1 MRLSRRQA
9 LLGFAASTLVVPNVS
24 AAGPRIR
31 VFAIR
36 GLTGSLFSHGMV
48 ILTDELN
55 QYRGIHCT
63 VEDHG
68 FAYCENAPVIAENA
82 VNAAKLGQKIVLIG
96 HSYGG
101 DCAVRAAT
109 VLNEMEPRIRVALLI
124 AVDASWF
131 SCPPVPA
138 NVSSAISYYQ
148 EIDTIGRHILQP
160 GPGFSG
166 RMSKEIFTEAHVVI
180 DKVPPVHEKII
191 AAVREVAGR
200 PGKIERPPD
209 VMPSPGSLDIY

>member
-1 MRLSRRQA
+1 MKLSRREA
-9 LLGFAASTLVVPNVS
+9 LLGLASSSLTVS
-24 AAGPRIR
+24 VAGAAGPGVR
-31 VFAIR
+31 VYAIR
-36 GLTGSLFSHGMV
+36 GLTSSLFSHGMV

-55 QYRGIHCT
+55 QYRGIKCT

-68 FAYCENAPVIAENA
+68 LVYCENAPVIAENA
-82 VNAAKLGQKIVLIG
+82 AAAAKLGQKIVLIG

-101 DCAVRAAT
+101 DCAVRAAMA
-109 VLNEMEPRIRVALLI
+109 LNDAKVRVALLI

-138 NVSSAISYYQ
+138 NVATAISYYQ
-148 EIDTIGRHILQP
+148 EVDPLGRHVLQP

-166 RMSKEIFTEAHVVI
+166 RMVKELFAEAHVVI
-180 DKVPPVHEKII
+180 DKVAPVHEKII

-200 PGKIERPPD
+200 PGKIERPEQFPA
-209 VMPSPGSLDIY
+209 PGSLDVY

>member
-1 MRLSRRQA
+1 MSLSRRKTLA
-9 LLGFAASTLVVPNVS
+9 GIAASTLVLRGAN
-24 AAGPRIR
+24 AAGPLVRA
-31 VFAIR
+31 FAIR
-36 GLTGSLFSHGMV
+36 GLTSSLFSHGMV

-55 QYRGIHCT
+55 QYRGIQCT

-68 FAYCENAPVIAENA
+68 FAYCENAPLIAEKA
-82 VNAAKLGQKIVLIG
+82 IGAAKAGQKIVLIG

-101 DCAVRAAT
+101 DCAVRTAM
-109 VLNEMEPRIRVALLI
+109 VLNDAKVRVALLI

-138 NVSSAISYYQ
+138 NVATAISCYQ
-148 EIDTIGRHILQP
+148 EVDPLGRHVLQP

-166 RMSKEIFTEAHVVI
+166 RMIKELFVEAHVVI
-180 DKVPPVHEKII
+180 DKVAPVHEKII

-200 PGKIERPPD
+200 PGKIERPEQFPA
-209 VMPSPGSLDIY
+209 PGSLDVY

>member
-1 MRLSRRQA
+1 MRLSRRETLA
-9 LLGFAASTLVVPNVS
+9 GIAASTFAIS
-24 AAGPRIR
+24 AAAAAGPRVR
-31 VFAIR
+31 VYAIR

-48 ILTDELN
+48 ILTDQLN
-55 QYRGIHCT
+55 QYRGIQCT

-68 FAYCENAPVIAENA
+68 FAYCENAPLIAENA
-82 VNAAKLGQKIVLIG
+82 VSAAKLGQKIVLIG

-109 VLNEMEPRIRVALLI
+109 VLNEMEPKVRVALLI
-124 AVDASWF
+124 AVDASLF
-131 SCPPVPA
+131 SCPPVSA

-166 RMSKEIFTEAHVVI
+166 RMSKEIFTEAHVII
-180 DKVPPVHEKII
+180 DKVAPVHEKII